1 MVSFIFNSYV
11 NNPGEEV
18 FDSPR
23 PVDMHKKRPFATV
36 LLILL
41 PSLLACADE
50 TSVKRSSDPRSRTFV
65 LNYGA
70 TIVDLPESASVRVW
84 LPIPQSNG
92 HQRVSELVRDLPAT
106 GHVGLDKVYGNKMV
120 YFEVPATDSSEVGM
134 RMSYQIGRKEVKA
147 LARPVAARPL
157 TAKQLDKYVTS
168 NRNVPVTG
176 KPLTLLTGLQFTQEP
191 LLIARRLYD
200 LVDAHVR
207 YDKSKPGY
215 GNGDVL
221 WVCDSRFGNC
231 TDFHSLFI
239 SLTRSR
245 GIPARFEIGFPLP
258 TERGKG
264 TIGGYHCWAS
274 FHSKDRGWIPVD
286 ISEADKHPEL
296 KKYYFGNLTENRVSF
311 SVGRDIDLVPQ
322 QKGEPLNYFVY
333 PHVEVDGKVW
343 PKEKIKLS
351 FSYADQ

>member
-1 MVSFIFNSYV
+1 
-11 NNPGEEV
+11 
-18 FDSPR
+18 
-23 PVDMHKKRPFATV
+23 MHKKRLFATV

-50 TSVKRSSDPRSRTFV
+50 TPVKRSRDPRSRTFV
-65 LNYGA
+65 LNYEA
-70 TIVDLPESASVRVW
+70 TLVGLPESASVRVW

-92 HQRVSELVRDLPAT
+92 HQRVLELVQDLPAT
-106 GHVGLDKVYGNKMV
+106 GHVGLDKVYHNKMV
-120 YFEVPATDSSEVGM
+120 YFEMPATDSSEVGM
-134 RMSYQIGRKEVKA
+134 RMSYQIERKEVKA
-147 LARPVAARPL
+147 LSGPVTAKPLAARRL
-157 TAKQLDKYVTS
+157 TAKQLDKYVTP

-176 KPLTLLTGLQFTQEP
+176 KPLALLAGLQFTQEP
-191 LLIARRLYD
+191 VSIARQLYD

-264 TIGGYHCWAS
+264 NIGGYHCWAS
-274 FHSKDRGWIPVD
+274 FHSTDRGWIPVD